1 LFNNILLVTTKK
13 KSHEKKQTSSRIA
26 LPKYPIK
33 VQEITISHP
42 HFRKF
47 DEYHALD
54 QKILRIR
61 TGIERTTD
69 VTIDKMKEH
78 LLRLKAELYCL
89 VKAK

>member
-1 LFNNILLVTTKK
+1 MKK
-13 KSHEKKQTSSRIA
+13 NKLAHAFA